1 MSEEITVTVAGREPV
16 RVARGTTVREALGQ
30 SLGDGARRAVA
41 AVLREPPDRQ
51 DARNGNSA
59 VDLHLPLDSDC
70 DLEPIE
76 ASRVEALD
84 VIRHS
89 AAHLLAQAVKRLYPE
104 AQVTIG
110 PVIQDGFYYDFKYDA
125 GFTPDDLE
133 KLEAEM
139 KKIVEEKLEIT
150 REVVSRQ
157 QAVAMFEAMG
167 EHFKVEIVRDLP
179 DEPITVYR
187 QGDFV
192 DLCRGPHVPSTFVL
206 KAVKLLSVAGAYWRG
221 DEKNPMLQRIYGTAF
236 ADPRALKQHLTHL
249 EEARKRDHRRL
260 GKELGL
266 FSFHKEAPATP
277 FFLPDGTV
285 VYNLLVD
292 YIRALYEKYDY
303 SEVITPQILDVDLW
317 HRSGHY
323 DHYKDNMYFT
333 EIDEREFAVKPM
345 NCPTHCLIYGEDI
358 RSYRDL
364 PIRFADFGRLHR
376 FERSGVVHGLT
387 RVRSF
392 CQDDAH
398 IYCMPEQI
406 QAEIRA
412 VIEMI
417 ISTQKAFGFEET
429 RVYLSTRPENSIG
442 ETEVWERAEATLKEA
457 LEAESIA
464 YQINEGD
471 GAFYGP
477 KIDFCVL
484 DAMKREW
491 QLSTAQ
497 LDFSM
502 PERFELTYVDSSGSQ
517 ARPVMVHRAILG
529 SLERFIGILIEHTGG
544 ALPLWLAPCQVRLVT
559 VTDRQNEYAA
569 AAEKSLRARGIRARA
584 DLRNEK
590 LGFKI
595 REARQAKVPV
605 TAVIG
610 DREVEDGT
618 VAPRLRDGSQPGA
631 MPLDAFTD
639 WIAERAVPDN
649 GGVP

>member
-1 MSEEITVTVAGREPV
+1 MSDEITVTVAGGDGARYP
-16 RVARGTTVREALGQ
+16 RGTTVGDALGK
-30 SLGDGARRAVA
+30 SAKGAVA
-41 AVLREPPDRQ
+41 ALLGGAESGT
-51 DARNGNSA
+51 NGDA
-59 VDLHLPLDSDC
+59 VDLSRPLEHDC
-70 DLEPIE
+70 SIVPLAANAP
-76 ASRVEALD
+76 EALE

-89 AAHLLAQAVKRLYPE
+89 TAHLLAQAVKRLYPE

-110 PVIQDGFYYDFKYDA
+110 PVIDDGFYYDFKYDA
-125 GFTPDDLE
+125 GFTPEDLE
-133 KLEAEM
+133 KISAEM
-139 KKIVEEKLEIT
+139 ERAAKENLSIS
-150 REVVSRQ
+150 REVLSRDD
-157 QAVAMFEAMG
+157 AISLFAKMG
-167 EHFKVEIVRDLP
+167 EDFKVQIIRDLDA
-179 DEPITVYR
+179 DEVSLYR
-187 QGDFV
+187 QGEFV
-192 DLCRGPHVPSTFVL
+192 DLCRGPHVPSTGMLRSF
-206 KAVKLLSVAGAYWRG
+206 KLTHVAGAYWRG
-221 DEKNPMLQRIYGTAF
+221 DENNPMLQRIYGTAF
-236 ADPRALKQHLTHL
+236 ADRKALKEHLARL

-277 FFLPDGTV
+277 FFLPDGAA
-285 VYNLLVD
+285 VYNMLVE
-292 YIRALYEKYDY
+292 YIRGLYERFGYR
-303 SEVITPQILDVDLW
+303 EVITPQILDVDLW

-323 DHYKDNMYFT
+323 EHYKDNMYFT
-333 EIDEREFAVKPM
+333 DIDEREFAVKPM

-364 PIRFADFGRLHR
+364 PIRYADFGRLHR

-398 IYCMPEQI
+398 IYCMPEQVHD
-406 QAEIRA
+406 EIRG
-412 VIEMI
+412 VIAMI
-417 ISTQKAFGFEET
+417 VASHRAFGFGET
-429 RVYLSTRPENSIG
+429 RVYLSTRPEKSIG
-442 ETEVWERAEATLKEA
+442 DPALWERAEATLREA
-457 LEAESIA
+457 LDAESIE
-464 YQINEGD
+464 YTINEGD

-502 PERFELTYVDSSGSQ
+502 PERFELGYIDSNGEQ
-517 ARPVMVHRAILG
+517 QRPVMIHRAVLG

-544 ALPLWLAPCQVRLVT
+544 ALPLWLAPSQVRLVT
-559 VTDRQNEYAA
+559 VTDQQNEYAQRV
-569 AAEKSLRARGIRARA
+569 ETELRERGIRARA

-595 REARQAKVPV
+595 REARNARVPV
-605 TAVIG
+605 IGVVG
-610 DREVEDGT
+610 DREVESET

-631 MPLDAFTD
+631 MPVGALGD
-639 WIAERAVPDN
+639 WILEHAQPGD